1 MYSIRLPCAALL
13 VFRKVGKIFMQPG
26 AENNKTDIIL
36 KKAQRENQGKLTI
49 FLGAAAGVGKTCAML
64 KDAHAKLQEGVDV
77 VIGFAMSHGRK
88 ETQVLMEGLPVIPEK
103 EIVYNGVAMKEM
115 DIDAIIERR
124 PQLVIVDELAHTNVS
139 GSRFRYRYSDI
150 DEILKAGIDVYTA
163 VNIQH
168 IESLNDIVAQITGTV
183 VKETV
188 PDEFINRADDLKLID
203 IPPTELQKRIREGK
217 IYAPEQAV
225 RALKN
230 FFRQG
235 NISALRE
242 LALRFTAA
250 RVDADTTEYMRL
262 HDIEGPW
269 PSSGKVM
276 VCASYSPFVAQLIR
290 SGHRLASGLHSEL
303 LVVNVETPEHR
314 FPVGDKER
322 ERIWKNF
329 KLAKDLGGKVITVFG
344 EDVVETLLQTAKENN
359 VNAIIIGKSGP
370 RRLKEYFTLTL
381 VDRLIEKSGSIP
393 VYVIKAEA
401 EKDKNTVVSTA
412 AKKLEPA
419 LKFQEFIYSAVMVT
433 AVTMLMLAVN
443 EYMEMVNIALMY
455 LVPVLV
461 SAMWWGRAVS
471 YYTTVLSI
479 LAFEYYFIVPT
490 HTFMIEDIR
499 YLWSFVIFFAV
510 SFAVGKRTEKL
521 RSEIRLTSSREQ
533 AVNRLYQ
540 FSKQITALDNRDE
553 IIRAFTAH
561 VGSNLKRRVILFLP
575 QNTSLK
581 PVVAYNPERSCT
593 ENDYYVAEE
602 EVTVAIWS
610 FEKKQIAGRSTD
622 TLPTARYLF
631 MPVMANSEALGVV
644 AVDLDSDRLSLEERS
659 LLEAWIGLL
668 GMMLYKADLAEKAR
682 QAELLKKSDT
692 LRAAL
697 FNSVSHE
704 LKTPLAG
711 IMGAVYTLQDK
722 RINCSD
728 EIYKQLLNTISESG
742 RRMERIIT
750 NLLDTARIESGM
762 VKLKVDWCDMEDVV
776 GGALRKW
783 GGEAKQYNIVCD
795 LSDDLPLFKGDCG
808 LLEHVVLNFVD
819 NAAKYSAVGS
829 TITIKAA
836 ASADTITLMVI
847 DNGCGF
853 IDEDKPHLFKK
864 FYRAKCT
871 DKYRGSGLGLSICKS
886 IVDAHGGRIWAQ
898 HREDKR
904 GSVFGF
910 DLPITTAE
918 K

>member
-1 MYSIRLPCAALL
+1 
-13 VFRKVGKIFMQPG
+13 MQLG

-77 VIGFAMSHGRK
+77 VVGFAMSHGRR
-88 ETQVLMEGLPVIPEK
+88 ETEILMQGLPVIPEK
-103 EIVYNGVAMKEM
+103 DIIYNGVAMKEM
-115 DIDAIIERR
+115 DLEAIIERK
-124 PQLVIVDELAHTNVS
+124 PQLVIVDELAHTNVF

-150 DEILKAGIDVYTA
+150 DEILKSGIDVYTA

-203 IPPTELQKRIREGK
+203 IPAAELQKRLREGK
-217 IYAPEQAV
+217 IYAPEQAE

-250 RVDADTTEYMRL
+250 RVDVDMTEYMRL

-276 VCASYSPFVAQLIR
+276 VCASYSPFAAQLIR
-290 SGHRLASGLHSEL
+290 SGHRLARGLHSEL
-303 LVVNVETPEHR
+303 LVVNVETPAHR

-344 EDVVETLLQTAKENN
+344 EDVVATLLQTAKENN

-381 VDRLIEKSGSIP
+381 VDRLLEKSGSIP

-401 EKDKNTVVSTA
+401 EKDKNTIVSTA
-412 AKKLEPA
+412 VKKLEPA
-419 LKFQEFIYSAVMVT
+419 LKFQEFIYAAVMVT
-433 AVTMLMLAVN
+433 AVTVLMLTVN

-455 LVPVLV
+455 LLPVLV

-479 LAFEYYFIVPT
+479 LAFEYYFIVPI

-521 RSEIRLTSSREQ
+521 KTEIRLTSSREQ

-540 FSKQITALDNRDE
+540 FSKQITALDNKNE
-553 IIRAFTAH
+553 MVKVFAAY
-561 VGSNLKRRVILFLP
+561 VGSNLKRQVVLFLP
-575 QNTSLK
+575 QDNLLK
-581 PVVAYNPERSCT
+581 SAVAYDPELDRT
-593 ENDYYVAEE
+593 EDNYQVVEE
-602 EVTVAIWS
+602 EVTVAVWS
-610 FEKKQIAGRSTD
+610 FEKQQIAGRSTD

-631 MPVMANSEALGVV
+631 MPVIANSEALGVV
-644 AVDLDSDRLSLEERS
+644 AVDLDSDKLSFEERS

-668 GMMLYKADLAEKAR
+668 GMMLYKADLAEKAK
-682 QAELLKKSDT
+682 QAEMLQKSDT

-722 RINCSD
+722 RINFND
-728 EIYKQLLNTISESG
+728 KIYQQLLNTISESS

-762 VKLKVDWCDMEDVV
+762 VKLKSDWCDMEDVV
-776 GGALRKW
+776 SGALRKW
-783 GGEAKQYNIVCD
+783 GGAAEQYKIICD
-795 LSDDLPLFKGDCG
+795 LSADLPLFKGDCG

-836 ASADTITLMVI
+836 ASVETITLMVI

-853 IDEDKPHLFKK
+853 LDEDKPYLFEK

-871 DKYRGSGLGLSICKS
+871 DTYSGSGLGLSICKS
-886 IVDAHGGRIWAQ
+886 IIEAHGGKIWAQ
-898 HREDKR
+898 HREDKQ
-904 GSVFGF
+904 GSIFGF
-910 DLPITTAE
+910 DVPIEAAGNRSVE
-918 K
+918 DGE

>member
-1 MYSIRLPCAALL
+1 
-13 VFRKVGKIFMQPG
+13 MQPG
-26 AENNKTDIIL
+26 AENNKTDLIL

-77 VIGFAMSHGRK
+77 VVGFAMSHGRR
-88 ETQVLMEGLPVIPEK
+88 ETEKLMDGLPALPQK
-103 EIVYNGVAMKEM
+103 KIVYNGAEMEEM
-115 DIDAIIERR
+115 DVDAILQRR
-124 PQLVIVDELAHTNVS
+124 PQLVIIDELAHTNVP
-139 GSRFRYRYSDI
+139 GSRFRYRYSDV

-168 IESLNDIVAQITGTV
+168 IESLNDVVAQITGTV

-188 PDEFINRADDLKLID
+188 PDEFINRADDLQLID
-203 IPPTELQKRIREGK
+203 IPPTELQKRLQEGK
-217 IYAPEQAV
+217 IYAPEQAA
-225 RALKN
+225 RALKS

-250 RVDADTTEYMRL
+250 RVDVDTTEYMRM

-276 VCASYSPFVAQLIR
+276 VCASYSPFAAQLIR
-290 SGHRLASGLHSEL
+290 SGHRLAHGLHSEL
-303 LVVNVETPEHR
+303 LIVNVETPNRR

-329 KLAKDLGGKVITVFG
+329 KLTKDLGGKVITVFG
-344 EDVVETLLQTAKENN
+344 EDVVETLLQTARENN

-370 RRLKEYFTLTL
+370 RRFKEYFTRTL

-401 EKDKNTVVSTA
+401 EKDKNTVVSTVA
-412 AKKLEPA
+412 RKLGPA
-419 LKFQEFIYSAVMVT
+419 VKLQEFIYSALMVT
-433 AVTMLMLAVN
+433 LITMLMLAVN
-443 EYMEMVNIALMY
+443 EHMELVNIALMY

-461 SAMWWGRAVS
+461 SAMWWGRIAS

-521 RSEIRLTSSREQ
+521 RSEIILTSNREQ

-540 FSKQITALDNRDE
+540 FSKEITALDNKEE
-553 IIRAFTAH
+553 IVRAFASH
-561 VGSNLKRRVILFLP
+561 VGSNLRRRVIMFLP
-575 QNTSLK
+575 ENDTLRTA
-581 PVVAYNPERSCT
+581 VAYDPET
-593 ENDYYVAEE
+593 NFVENNYHVAEE
-602 EVTVAIWS
+602 EVTVALWS

-631 MPVMANSEALGVV
+631 MPIMGNAEALGVV
-644 AVDLDSDRLSLEERS
+644 AVDLDSDKLSLEERG

-668 GMMLYKADLAEKAR
+668 GMMLYKAALAEKAH
-682 QAELLKKSDT
+682 QAELLQKSDT

-722 RINCSD
+722 RVNCS
-728 EIYKQLLNTISESG
+728 EEVYRQLIGTISESG

-762 VKLKVDWCDMEDVV
+762 VKLKIDWCDMEDVV
-776 GGALRKW
+776 SGALRKW

-795 LSDDLPLFKGDCG
+795 LSDDLPLFKADCG

-819 NAAKYSAVGS
+819 NAAKYAAPG
-829 TITIKAA
+829 TDIQIKAA
-836 ASADTITLMVI
+836 ASKDTITLMVI

-853 IDEDKPHLFKK
+853 TDEDRPNLFKK

-871 DKYRGSGLGLSICKS
+871 DKFRGSGLGLSICKS
-886 IVDAHGGRIWAQ
+886 IIDAHGGKVWAQ
-898 HREDKR
+898 HREDKQ
-904 GSVFGF
+904 GSIFGF
-910 DLPITTAE
+910 DLPVMPSE
-918 K
+918 DQEVKNGN